1 MRIGVIAPVAWRTPP
16 RAYGPWEQ
24 VASNVTEGLVA
35 AGHDVTLFATADSLT
50 AGTLVATTPAGY
62 EADRTLD
69 AKVCEYTH
77 LATVF
82 ERAGDFDLL
91 HSHFDFMPLAYS
103 RLVDTPI
110 VTTIH
115 GFSSE
120 RIVPLYA
127 RYDDRVHYVSISDA
141 DRHPDLTYAATVYN
155 GIDTADFG
163 FAGPDLRF
171 GVSPNGPRAQ
181 HGPYLLYF
189 GRIHP
194 DKGPH
199 DAIEIARRTGRKL
212 LMAGLI
218 QDAPYWD
225 ERVAPHVDGER
236 VVYLGNV
243 GPAER
248 KIVLAEADLLLHP
261 IYFDEPFGLS
271 VAESMISGTPVLAY
285 RRGSMPELVVDGVSG
300 TLVDGLEEAIGAVAK
315 TQDVDRGGCRDY
327 AVGKFGREAMVAGY
341 ERVYREVVA

>member
-1 MRIGVIAPVAWRTPP
+1 MKLAVIAPIAWRTPP

-24 VASNVTEGLVA
+24 VASNMTEGLVA
-35 AGHDVTLFATADSLT
+35 AGHDVTLFATADSIT
-50 AGTLVATTPAGY
+50 AAELVGTVPAGY
-62 EADRTLD
+62 EAQRDLD
-69 AKVCEYTH
+69 AKICEYTH
-77 LATVF
+77 LSAVF
-82 ERAGDFDLL
+82 ERAGDFDVI
-91 HSHFDFMPLAYS
+91 HNHFDFMALAYS
-103 RLVDTPI
+103 RLVDTPM

-120 RIVPLYA
+120 RIVPMYK
-127 RYDDRVHYVSISDA
+127 RYDDRVAYVSISDA

-155 GIDTADFG
+155 GIDTGAFG
-163 FAGPDLRF
+163 FGESPDGPK
-171 GVSPNGPRAQ
+171 AE
-181 HGPYLLYF
+181 HGNYLLYF
-189 GRIHP
+189 GRMHP

-225 ERVAPHVDGER
+225 ARVAPHVDGER

-243 GPAER
+243 GPEER
-248 KIVLAEADLLLHP
+248 KTVLAEADLLLHP

-285 RRGSMPELVVDGVSG
+285 DRGSMPELISEGVSG
-300 TLVDGLEEAIGAVAK
+300 TLVKDLEEAVGAVAK
-315 TQDVDRGGCRDY
+315 TVDDVDRARCRDY
-327 AVGKFGREAMVAGY
+327 AVGKFGRDAMVAGY
-341 ERVYREVVA
+341 EAVYREVLGRAPER

>member
-1 MRIGVIAPVAWRTPP
+1 MKIGVIAPVAWRTPP

-24 VASNVTEGLVA
+24 VASNMTEGLVA
-35 AGHDVTLFATADSLT
+35 AGHDVTLFATADSVT
-50 AGTLVATTPAGY
+50 AATLVATTPAGY
-62 EADRTLD
+62 EAERSLD

-82 ERAGDFDLL
+82 ERASEFDVL
-91 HSHFDFMPLAYS
+91 HNHFDFMALAYS
-103 RLVDTPI
+103 RLVDTPM

-120 RIVPLYA
+120 RIVPLYR
-127 RYDDRVHYVSISDA
+127 RYDDHVHYVSISDA

-155 GIDTADFG
+155 GIDTDAFG
-163 FAGPDLRF
+163 F
-171 GVSPNGPRAQ
+171 GVSPTGPRARY
-181 HGPYLLYF
+181 GNYLLYF
-189 GRIHP
+189 GRMHP

-218 QDAPYWD
+218 QDAGYWD

-243 GPAER
+243 GPEER
-248 KIVLAEADLLLHP
+248 KTVLAEADLLLHP

-271 VAESMISGTPVLAY
+271 VAEGMISGTPVLAY
-285 RRGSMPELVVDGVSG
+285 RRGSMPELVAEGVSG
-300 TLVDGLEEAIGAVAK
+300 ALVSGLEEAVGAVAK
-315 TQDVDRGGCRDY
+315 TIHDVDRAACREY
-327 AVGKFGREAMVAGY
+327 AVGKFGRGAMVAGY
-341 ERVYREVVA
+341 ERVYRRALGRD

>member
-1 MRIGVIAPVAWRTPP
+1 MKIAVIAPVAWRTPP

-35 AGHDVTLFATADSLT
+35 AGHDVTLFATADSAT
-50 AGTLVATTPAGY
+50 AGTLVGTTQAGY
-62 EADRTLD
+62 EERRELD

-77 LATVF
+77 LSTVF
-82 ERAGDFDLL
+82 ERAGEFDVL
-91 HSHFDFMPLAYS
+91 HNHFDFMALAYS
-103 RLVDTPI
+103 RLVDTPM

-115 GFSSE
+115 GFSST
-120 RIVPLYA
+120 RIVPFYA
-127 RYDDRVHYVSISDA
+127 RYDDRVTYVSISDS

-155 GIDTADFG
+155 GIDTGAFG
-163 FAGPDLRF
+163 F
-171 GVSPNGPRAQ
+171 GVSPTGPKAA

-189 GRIHP
+189 GRMHP

-199 DAIEIARRTGRKL
+199 DAIAIARRTGRKL
-212 LMAGLI
+212 LLAGLI
-218 QDAPYWD
+218 QDAGYWD
-225 ERVAPHVDGER
+225 SQVQPHVDGER

-248 KIVLAEADLLLHP
+248 RNVLAEADCLLHP

-285 RRGSMPELVVDGVSG
+285 DRGSMPELVAEGVSG
-300 TLVDGLEEAIGAVAK
+300 YRVGGLEEAIGAVAK
-315 TQDVDRGGCRDY
+315 TCALDRARCRAY
-327 AVGKFGREAMVAGY
+327 AVEKFGRDAMTAGY
-341 ERVYREVVA
+341 EAVYRGVLTA